1 MPTPLVLTQH
11 RRVVNLP
18 HLCKYL
24 IQDSTQIVLFVFF
37 LPIFLQVVPEFNRIM
52 GNVLVPVVYLVTFV
66 TSLVFRRPNLENPTL
81 IDAQGEQ
88 AQRDAERAARRA
100 QEFLEQI

>member
-1 MPTPLVLTQH
+1 M
-11 RRVVNLP
+11 
-18 HLCKYL
+18 
-24 IQDSTQIVLFVFF
+24 
-37 LPIFLQVVPEFNRIM
+37 VPEFNRVT

-88 AQRDAERAARRA
+88 AQRDAERAARRT
-100 QEFLEQI
+100 QEFLEQIQRQAYREEASPTLTVAAVATSLHAVMYLPASA